1 MEIKQPHDNNSEKGL
16 LGTLLLDPDGACG
29 KPSVQQINPSDF
41 YTSLHKNI
49 FKHLMNMY
57 KDGEVMDSITMNKY
71 LVDKDV
77 FKNTDEG
84 LRILD
89 ELKDVPL
96 IAAHAEEYAN
106 SVKYVSDRRREIL
119 IYQKALLKS
128 QNNQETTDETISELS
143 NLKLGISQES
153 NMETL
158 TEEWL
163 NKCIEGTI
171 GHFNWWCEEW
181 DRTLGLLSNELMIFH
196 APRSTGKTALA
207 LQWLLQAHRKK
218 HRVPFASIEMLK
230 EELCGRFVANIGQV
244 NSYNIRTRGMV
255 TQDEQS
261 KAKKAIDELRIL
273 NLCIRDKSM
282 TITQICAWARSQVR
296 EGVSCIMIDNLL
308 SISDGGVRYQ
318 SKTIMYDHFIR
329 ELRNLRDSLKV
340 PIILLAHPNEETGRV
355 AWSKD
360 VENFADVILYMAN
373 VPYEGIEVN
382 GKHIDYIDDKRG
394 RHVLI
399 KFQKNRQGISPWAS
413 LMFQLETQTFEHIK
427 WEEV

>member
-1 MEIKQPHDNNSEKGL
+1 MLNNS
-16 LGTLLLDPDGACG
+16 P
-29 KPSVQQINPSDF
+29 
-41 YTSLHKNI
+41 
-49 FKHLMNMY
+49 
-57 KDGEVMDSITMNKY
+57 
-71 LVDKDV
+71 
-77 FKNTDEG
+77 
-84 LRILD
+84 
-89 ELKDVPL
+89 
-96 IAAHAEEYAN
+96 
-106 SVKYVSDRRREIL
+106 
-119 IYQKALLKS
+119 
-128 QNNQETTDETISELS
+128 
-143 NLKLGISQES
+143 
-153 NMETL
+153 
-158 TEEWL
+158 
-163 NKCIEGTI
+163 
-171 GHFNWWCEEW
+171 
-181 DRTLGLLSNELMIFH
+181 
-196 APRSTGKTALA
+196 
-207 LQWLLQAHRKK
+207 
-218 HRVPFASIEMLK
+218 
-230 EELCGRFVANIGQV
+230 
-244 NSYNIRTRGMV
+244 
-255 TQDEQS
+255 
-261 KAKKAIDELRIL
+261 KKAIDELRIL